1 MRKSLPLRVVLLLV
15 SALCMSALSVATN
28 AAFAQGEAPAKAPAQ
43 APAQVPP
50 KAVTED
56 LLSSVVRIKTYINP
70 DGRTVDNL
78 GMERDGSGI
87 VIDDSGLVLTIGY
100 LMVEA
105 HAADIITNDGRKISA
120 NVIGYDHDT
129 GFGLLKAVAPL
140 KVKSMLFGKSGD
152 LKVGDPVLAASFGGR
167 DGIAPAFVVS
177 RREFAGS
184 WEYLIDGA
192 IYTAPAHS
200 HWSGAALIT
209 KEGKL
214 VGVGSLIVG
223 DAPGNGGGTA
233 GNMYVPTDLLTPI
246 LADLIANG
254 AVDGS
259 AKPWIGLSTQVS
271 EGGLLVSRVTPN
283 SPAEKAGL
291 KKGDLITGIGGT
303 SPKTLPDFY
312 RKLWSLGSAGILV
325 PIDIERDGKSE
336 HYDVPSINRMDHL
349 KLKSTL

>member
-1 MRKSLPLRVVLLLV
+1 MQKTLPMRVVLLLV
-15 SALCMSALSVATN
+15 SVLCLSAAPGP
-28 AAFAQGEAPAKAPAQ
+28 AFAQGEGAKAPI
-43 APAQVPP
+43 
-50 KAVTED
+50 ED

-78 GMERDGSGI
+78 GQERDGSGI
-87 VIDDSGLVLTIGY
+87 VIDHEGLILTIGY

-105 HAADIITNDGRKISA
+105 HAAEAITNDGRKIPAS
-120 NVIGYDHDT
+120 VVGYDHDT

-140 KVKSMLFGKSGD
+140 KVRPMLFGNSSD

-167 DGIAPAFVVS
+167 DGIAPARVVS

-209 KEGKL
+209 REGKL

-223 DAPGNGGGTA
+223 DASGSGGGA
-233 GNMYVPTDLLTPI
+233 GNLYVPTDLLKPI

-254 AVDGS
+254 AVGGR
-259 AKPWIGLSTQVS
+259 AKPWIGLNTQAT
-271 EGGLLVSRVTPN
+271 EAGLVVARVTPN

-291 KKGDLITGIGGT
+291 RKGDLITNIGGYA
-303 SPKTLPDFY
+303 PKTLPDFY
-312 RKLWSLGSAGILV
+312 RKLWSLGDAGITV
-325 PIDIERDGKSE
+325 PLDVRRDGKE
-336 HYDVPSINRMDHL
+336 QHFDIKSINRMDHL
-349 KLKSTL
+349 KLKSTF

>member
-1 MRKSLPLRVVLLLV
+1 MRKSLPLRVLLLLV
-15 SALCMSALSVATN
+15 SALSCVALSSAPN
-28 AAFAQGEAPAKAPAQ
+28 AAYAQSESPAKAL
-43 APAQVPP
+43 
-50 KAVTED
+50 TED
-56 LLSSVVRIKTYINP
+56 LLSSVVRLKTYINP
-70 DGRTVDNL
+70 DGRTVENL

-87 VIDDSGLVLTIGY
+87 VIDDSGLILTIGY

-105 HAADIITNDGRKISA
+105 HAAEVITNDGRKIPA
-120 NVIGYDHDT
+120 NVVGYDNDT
-129 GFGLLKAVAPL
+129 GFGLLQAVAPL
-140 KVKSMLFGKSGD
+140 KVKHMLFGKSGD
-152 LKVGDPVLAASFGGR
+152 LKVGEPVLAASFGGR

-223 DAPGNGGGTA
+223 DAAGNGGTA
-233 GNMYVPTDLLTPI
+233 GNMYVPTDLLMPI

-254 AVDGS
+254 ASGGS
-259 AKPWIGLSTQVS
+259 AKPWIGLGTQAS
-271 EGGLLVSRVTPN
+271 DEGLVVSRVTPA

-291 KKGDLITGIGGT
+291 KKGDVITGIAGVA
-303 SPKTLPDFY
+303 PKTLPEFY
-312 RKLWSLGSAGILV
+312 RKMWSLGSAGTLV
-325 PIDIERDGKSE
+325 PIDVERDGKAA
-336 HYDVPSINRMDHL
+336 HFDVQSVNRMDYL
-349 KLKSTL
+349 KLKSSL

>member
-1 MRKSLPLRVVLLLV
+1 MRRFQSLR
-15 SALCMSALSVATN
+15 ALALATAISLAGAAAAP
-28 AAFAQGEAPAKAPAQ
+28 AAFAQNEGAKP
-43 APAQVPP
+43 
-50 KAVTED
+50 VTDE

-87 VIDDSGLVLTIGY
+87 VIDSSGLILTIGY
-100 LMVEA
+100 LMMEA
-105 HAADIITNDGRKISA
+105 HAAQVITNDGR
-120 NVIGYDHDT
+120 NVPAEVVGFDHDT
-129 GFGLLKAVAPL
+129 GFGLLKASAPL
-140 KVKSMLFGKSGD
+140 KVQPMLFGKSGE
-152 LKVGDPVLAASFGGR
+152 LKVGDQVLAASFGGR

-209 KEGKL
+209 REGKL

-223 DAPGNGGGTA
+223 DAPGNGGGMA
-233 GNMYVPTDLLTPI
+233 GNLYVPTDLLSPI

-254 AVDGS
+254 AAGGKP
-259 AKPWIGLSTQVS
+259 KPWIGLNTEASGDSIV
-271 EGGLLVSRVTPN
+271 VSRVTPN
-283 SPAEKAGL
+283 GPSDRAGL
-291 KKGDLITGIGGT
+291 RKGDVITAIGGDA
-303 SPKTLPDFY
+303 PKTLPDFY
-312 RKLWSLGSAGILV
+312 RKLWSLGAAGVTV
-325 PIDIERDGKSE
+325 PVDVQRDGRSQRF
-336 HYDVPSINRMDHL
+336 DIQSMSRNDHL

>member
-15 SALCMSALSVATN
+15 SVLCLSALTVRPD
-28 AAFAQGEAPAKAPAQ
+28 AAFAQSEAQVKEAPA
-43 APAQVPP
+43 

-78 GMERDGSGI
+78 GQERDGSGI
-87 VIDDSGLVLTIGY
+87 VIDNSGLVLTIGY

-105 HAADIITNDGRKISA
+105 HAAELITNDGRKIPA
-120 NVIGYDHDT
+120 NVVGYDNDT

-140 KVKSMLFGKSGD
+140 KVRPMLFGKSGD

-177 RREFAGS
+177 RREFAGT

-233 GNMYVPTDLLTPI
+233 GNMYVPTDLLIPI
-246 LADLIANG
+246 MADLIANG
-254 AVDGS
+254 AAGDTP
-259 AKPWIGLSTQVS
+259 KPWIGLNTQAGADGLVVS
-271 EGGLLVSRVTPN
+271 KVTPD
-283 SPAEKAGL
+283 SRP
-291 KKGDLITGIGGT
+291 
-303 SPKTLPDFY
+303 
-312 RKLWSLGSAGILV
+312 RRRGSARAI
-325 PIDIERDGKSE
+325 
-336 HYDVPSINRMDHL
+336 
-349 KLKSTL
+349 

>member
-15 SALCMSALSVATN
+15 STLLASVLSAPD
-28 AAFAQGEAPAKAPAQ
+28 AAFAQGEPTAKP
-43 APAQVPP
+43 
-50 KAVTED
+50 VTDD

-70 DGRTVDNL
+70 DGRTVENL

-105 HAADIITNDGRKISA
+105 HAAELITNDGRKIPA
-120 NVIGYDHDT
+120 NVVGYDNDT

-140 KVKSMLFGKSGD
+140 KVRPMLFGKSGE

-254 AVDGS
+254 AVGGTP
-259 AKPWIGLSTQVS
+259 KPWIGLNTQVV
-271 EGGLLVSRVTPN
+271 ERGLVVSRVTPN
-283 SPAEKAGL
+283 SPAEKAGIR
-291 KKGDLITGIGGT
+291 KGDLIKSIGGT
-303 SPKTLPDFY
+303 EPKTLPDFY
-312 RKLWSLGSAGILV
+312 RKLWSLGSAGTLV
-325 PIDIERDGKSE
+325 PIDVQRDGKPE
-336 HYDVPSINRMDHL
+336 HFDVQSINRMEHL
-349 KLKSTL
+349 KLKSSL

>member
-1 MRKSLPLRVVLLLV
+1 MALLAV
-15 SALCMSALSVATN
+15 ALCVALPSAV
-28 AAFAQGEAPAKAPAQ
+28 PAQ
-43 APAQVPP
+43 ESEGA
-50 KAVTED
+50 KTVTED

-87 VIDDSGLVLTIGY
+87 VIDDSGLILTIGY

-105 HAADIITNDGRKISA
+105 HAAEVITNDGRTVSA
-120 NVIGYDHDT
+120 NVVGYDSDT
-129 GFGLLKAVAPL
+129 GFGLLKANAPL
-140 KVKSMLFGKSGD
+140 KVRPMLFGRSGD

-209 KEGKL
+209 REGKL

-223 DAPGNGGGTA
+223 DALGNGRGIA

-246 LADLIANG
+246 LAELIANG
-254 AVDGS
+254 NAGGEP
-259 AKPWIGLSTQVS
+259 KPWIGLNTQQA
-271 EGGLLVSRVTPN
+271 EDGLVIARVTPN
-283 SPAEKAGL
+283 GPADRAGL
-291 KKGDLITGIGGT
+291 RKGDVIVNVAGAA
-303 SPKTLPDFY
+303 PKTLPDFY
-312 RKLWSLGSAGILV
+312 RKLWSLGAAGATV
-325 PIDIERDGKSE
+325 PLDVQRDGASQ
-336 HYDVPSINRMDHL
+336 HFDVHSINRMDHL

>member
-1 MRKSLPLRVVLLLV
+1 MRKSLPLRGVLLLV
-15 SALCMSALSVATN
+15 STLMALAMPAGPD
-28 AAFAQGEAPAKAPAQ
+28 AAFAQGEAPA
-43 APAQVPP
+43 

-56 LLSSVVRIKTYINP
+56 LLSSVVRVKTYINP
-70 DGRTVDNL
+70 DGRTVENL

-105 HAADIITNDGRKISA
+105 HAAEIITNDGRKIPA
-120 NVIGYDHDT
+120 NVVGYDNDT

-140 KVKSMLFGKSGD
+140 KVRPMLFGKSGE

-209 KEGKL
+209 KDGRL

-254 AVDGS
+254 AVGGTP
-259 AKPWIGLSTQVS
+259 KPWIGLNTQLV
-271 EGGLLVSRVTPN
+271 ERGLVVSRVTP
-283 SPAEKAGL
+283 SGPAEKAGL
-291 KKGDLITGIGGT
+291 KKGDLITAIGGT
-303 SPKTLPDFY
+303 EARTLPDFY

-325 PIDIERDGKSE
+325 PIDVQRDGKSE
-336 HYDVPSINRMDHL
+336 HFDVQSINRMEHL
-349 KLKSTL
+349 KLKSSL

>member
-1 MRKSLPLRVVLLLV
+1 MQKSLRLRVVLLLV
-15 SALCMSALSVATN
+15 SVLCLLALQGRNHEAVAQDQN
-28 AAFAQGEAPAKAPAQ
+28 ARPI
-43 APAQVPP
+43 
-50 KAVTED
+50 TED

-78 GMERDGSGI
+78 GAERDGSGI
-87 VIDDSGLVLTIGY
+87 VIDDAGLVLTIGY

-105 HAADIITNDGRKISA
+105 HAAEAITNDGRRIPLT
-120 NVIGYDHDT
+120 VVGYDNDT

-140 KVKSMLFGKSGD
+140 KVRSMPFGKSAD

-209 KEGKL
+209 REGKL

-233 GNMYVPTDLLTPI
+233 GNMYVPTDLLMPI

-254 AVDGS
+254 AVSGS
-259 AKPWIGLSTQVS
+259 PKPWIGLNTQPS
-271 EGGLLVSRVTPN
+271 EGGLLISRVTPY

-291 KKGDLITGIGGT
+291 RRGDLITNVAGET
-303 SPKTLPDFY
+303 PKTLPDFY
-312 RKLWSLGSAGILV
+312 RKLWSLGSAGATV
-325 PIDIERDGKSE
+325 PLDVEREGKSQ
-336 HYDVPSINRMDHL
+336 HFDVQSINRMEHL
-349 KLKSTL
+349 KLKSTF

>member
-1 MRKSLPLRVVLLLV
+1 MPV
-15 SALCMSALSVATN
+15 SRWSAHPQ
-28 AAFAQGEAPAKAPAQ
+28 AAFAQSEAPA
-43 APAQVPP
+43 

-105 HAADIITNDGRKISA
+105 HAAEVITNDGRKIPA
-120 NVIGYDHDT
+120 NVVGYDHDT

-140 KVKSMLFGKSGD
+140 KVRPMLFGKSGD
-152 LKVGDPVLAASFGGR
+152 LKVGEPVLAASFGGR

-223 DAPGNGGGTA
+223 DATGSGGGTA
-233 GNMYVPTDLLTPI
+233 GNMYVPTDLLMPI

-254 AVDGS
+254 AVGGDAEALDRAEHSGRS
-259 AKPWIGLSTQVS
+259 TTGLWWRASPRTARPRR
-271 EGGLLVSRVTPN
+271 RVCARAT
-283 SPAEKAGL
+283 
-291 KKGDLITGIGGT
+291 
-303 SPKTLPDFY
+303 
-312 RKLWSLGSAGILV
+312 
-325 PIDIERDGKSE
+325 
-336 HYDVPSINRMDHL
+336 
-349 KLKSTL
+349 

>member
-15 SALCMSALSVATN
+15 SVLCLT
-28 AAFAQGEAPAKAPAQ
+28 AASGPAYAQGEGAKT
-43 APAQVPP
+43 
-50 KAVTED
+50 VTED

-78 GMERDGSGI
+78 GQERDGSGI
-87 VIDDSGLVLTIGY
+87 VIDDEGLILTIGY

-105 HAADIITNDGRKISA
+105 HAAEAITNDGRKIPA
-120 NVIGYDHDT
+120 AVVGYDHDT

-140 KVKSMLFGKSGD
+140 KVRPMLFGNSGE

-167 DGIAPAFVVS
+167 DGIAPARVVS

-209 KEGKL
+209 RDGKL

-223 DAPGNGGGTA
+223 DASGSGGGA
-233 GNMYVPTDLLTPI
+233 GNLYVPTDLLKPI

-254 AVDGS
+254 AVAGT
-259 AKPWIGLSTQVS
+259 AKPWIGLNTQATDS
-271 EGGLLVSRVTPN
+271 GLVVARVTPN

-291 KKGDLITGIGGT
+291 RKGDLITNIGGD
-303 SPKTLPDFY
+303 SPKTLPEFY
-312 RKLWSLGSAGILV
+312 RKLWSLGGAGIVV
-325 PIDIERDGKSE
+325 PLDIRRDGQDQ
-336 HYDVPSINRMDHL
+336 HFDVQSINRMDHL
-349 KLKSTL
+349 KLKSTF

>member
-1 MRKSLPLRVVLLLV
+1 MRKSLPLSVVLLLGSV
-15 SALCMSALSVATN
+15 LCLSAASGS
-28 AAFAQGEAPAKAPAQ
+28 AFAQQGDGGKAL
-43 APAQVPP
+43 
-50 KAVTED
+50 TED

-78 GMERDGSGI
+78 GQERDGSGI
-87 VIDDSGLVLTIGY
+87 VIDDEGLILTIGY

-105 HAADIITNDGRKISA
+105 HAAEAITNDGRKIPA
-120 NVIGYDHDT
+120 TVIGYDHDT

-140 KVKSMLFGKSGD
+140 KVRPMLFGKSSD

-167 DGIAPAFVVS
+167 DGIAPARVVS

-209 KEGKL
+209 REGKL

-223 DAPGNGGGTA
+223 DASGSGSGA
-233 GNMYVPTDLLTPI
+233 GNLYVPTDILKPI
-246 LADLIANG
+246 LGDLIANG
-254 AVDGS
+254 AAGGTP
-259 AKPWIGLSTQVS
+259 KPWIGLSTQATDD
-271 EGGLLVSRVTPN
+271 GLVIARVTPN

-291 KKGDLITGIGGT
+291 RKGDVITNIAGDT
-303 SPKTLPDFY
+303 PKTLPDFY
-312 RKLWSLGSAGILV
+312 RKLWSLGAAGATV
-325 PIDIERDGKSE
+325 PLDIERDGKQQ
-336 HYDVPSINRMDHL
+336 HIDVQSINRMDHL
-349 KLKSTL
+349 KLKSTF

>member
-1 MRKSLPLRVVLLLV
+1 MPRLHPVGAVLLLV
-15 SALCMSALSVATN
+15 AGLCLSPFAAGTKAL
-28 AAFAQGEAPAKAPAQ
+28 AQEDGAKAI
-43 APAQVPP
+43 
-50 KAVTED
+50 TED

-87 VIDDSGLVLTIGY
+87 VIDDTGLVLTIGY

-105 HAADIITNDGRKISA
+105 HAAEIITNDGRKVSA

-129 GFGLLKAVAPL
+129 GFGLLKANAPL
-140 KVKSMLFGKSGD
+140 KVRSMQFGKSGD
-152 LKVGDPVLAASFGGR
+152 LKIGDPVLAASFGGR

-209 KEGKL
+209 REGKL

-223 DAPGNGGGTA
+223 DALGNGRGVA
-233 GNMYVPTDLLTPI
+233 GNLYVPTDLLAPI
-246 LADLIANG
+246 LAELIANG
-254 AVDGS
+254 AAGGTP
-259 AKPWIGLSTQVS
+259 KPWLGLNTQQLEDRLV
-271 EGGLLVSRVTPN
+271 VSRVTPN
-283 SPAEKAGL
+283 GPADKAGL
-291 KKGDLITGIGGT
+291 RKGDVILNVAGDAPT
-303 SPKTLPDFY
+303 SLPDFY
-312 RKLWSLGSAGILV
+312 RKMWAVGPAGSTV
-325 PIDIERDGKSE
+325 PL
-336 HYDVPSINRMDHL
+336 DVQREGQSRHFDVQSMDRMEHL

>member
-15 SALCMSALSVATN
+15 SVLCLTALTARPD
-28 AAFAQGEAPAKAPAQ
+28 AAFAQSEAPAKAI
-43 APAQVPP
+43 
-50 KAVTED
+50 TED

-105 HAADIITNDGRKISA
+105 HAAELITNDGRKIPA
-120 NVIGYDHDT
+120 NVVGYDHDT

-140 KVKSMLFGKSGD
+140 KVRPMLFGKSGD

-177 RREFAGS
+177 RREFAGT

-233 GNMYVPTDLLTPI
+233 GNMYVPTDLLMPI
-246 LADLIANG
+246 MADLIANG
-254 AVDGS
+254 AVGGEP
-259 AKPWIGLSTQVS
+259 KPWIGLNTQAAIRRARGV
-271 EGGLLVSRVTPN
+271 EGHAQFSRRKGRAPQGRPDHQYRRRV
-283 SPAEKAGL
+283 AE
-291 KKGDLITGIGGT
+291 D
-303 SPKTLPDFY
+303 P
-312 RKLWSLGSAGILV
+312 AGILPQALV
-325 PIDIERDGKSE
+325 ARRRRHPGAARRGARRQEPAFRRAVD
-336 HYDVPSINRMDHL
+336 
-349 KLKSTL
+349 